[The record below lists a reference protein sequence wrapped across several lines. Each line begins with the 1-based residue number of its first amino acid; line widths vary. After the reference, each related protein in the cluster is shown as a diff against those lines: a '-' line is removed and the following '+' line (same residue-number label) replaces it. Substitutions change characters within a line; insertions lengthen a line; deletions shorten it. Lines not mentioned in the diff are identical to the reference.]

1 MIFDDQHHDVIVIGS
16 GAGGGSLAAALAAK
30 GRSVLLLERGGAMDL
45 ADQNVASV
53 DLFRKNRYHP
63 GESWFGPDGDPFAP
77 QTIYALGGN
86 TKIWGGVLE
95 RMWPREFEGLPLQE
109 GVAPA
114 WPLTYDELA
123 PWYERA
129 EALYRVHGRAGLD
142 PQEPPRSGPY
152 PHEPLPLDPLF
163 EPLRQGLE
171 RQGSHPYDLPL
182 SWSEVEED
190 PSGDAEL
197 FGVLPALE
205 HPGAR
210 LISNARVTQLHVD
223 PSGREVKGVEAEID
237 GQRWLFRGDQVVLAA
252 GAVNTPALLLR
263 SRSELHPDGLANG
276 SGQVGRHLMKPQL
289 TAILQLARETH
300 SGRFHRSL
308 GVNDYVWGDQNV
320 SFPLGHIETG
330 GGVLQDA
337 QFAESPPVLS
347 LVTRLLPNA
356 ALEQLAVRSI
366 CWWAMSPVLPD
377 PDNRIELRGERLS
390 IQYLAN
396 NLEAHDR
403 LVYRWLSVLKA
414 VDADPLTP
422 QVRPAPFYPRGEAP
436 LAVIG
441 HACGTCRM
449 GDDPALSVVDRD
461 GRVHGLVN
469 LTIADASV
477 FPSCP
482 MVSPGLTVIAN
493 ALRMAERL

>member
-1 MIFDDQHHDVIVIGS
+1 MIVDDRHHDVIVIGS
-16 GAGGGSLAAALAAK
+16 GAAGGTLAGALAAR

-53 DLFRKNRYHP
+53 DLFRKDRYHP
-63 GESWFGPDGDPFAP
+63 SEAWFGPDGDPFAP

-114 WPLTYDELA
+114 WPLSYDELA

-129 EALYRVHGRAGLD
+129 EGLYRVHGRAGLD
-142 PQEPPRSGPY
+142 PQEPPRSGAY
-152 PHEPLPLDPLF
+152 PHAPLPLDPLF
-163 EPLRQGLE
+163 EPLRQGLL
-171 RQGSHPYDLPL
+171 RQGCHPYDLPL
-182 SWSEVEED
+182 SWSEAPED

-197 FGVLPALE
+197 FGVQPALT
-205 HPGAR
+205 HSGTR
-210 LISNARVTQLHVD
+210 LIGNARVTQLHVD

-237 GQRWLFRGDQVVLAA
+237 GQCWMFHGDQVVLAA

-263 SRSELHPDGLANG
+263 SRSALHPDGLANG
-276 SGQVGRHLMKPQL
+276 SDQVGRHLMKPQL
-289 TAILQLARETH
+289 TAILQLAREPH
-300 SGRFHRSL
+300 SGRFPRSL
-308 GVNDYVWGDQNV
+308 GVNDYAWGDQNV

-377 PDNRIELRGERLS
+377 PENRIELRGQRLS

-403 LVYRWLSVLKA
+403 LVYRWLSMLRV

-449 GDDPALSVVDRD
+449 GDDPATSVVDRD
-461 GRVHGLVN
+461 GRVHGLAN

-493 ALRMAERL
+493 ALRVAERL

>member
-1 MIFDDQHHDVIVIGS
+1 MILDDQHHEVIVIGS
-16 GAGGGSLAAALAAK
+16 GAAGGTLAGALAAR
-30 GRSVLLLERGGAMDL
+30 GRSVLLLERGGVMDL

-53 DLFRKNRYHP
+53 DLFRKDRYHP
-63 GESWFGPDGDPFAP
+63 GDDWFGPDGDPFSP

-114 WPLTYDELA
+114 WPLSYDELA

-129 EALYRVHGRAGLD
+129 EALYRVHGRAGVD
-142 PQEPPRSGPY
+142 PQEPPRSSPY
-152 PHEPLPLDPLF
+152 PHAPLPLDPLF
-163 EPLRQGLE
+163 EPLRQGLQ

-182 SWSEVEED
+182 SWSEQLDD

-197 FGVLPALE
+197 FGVQPALA
-205 HPGAR
+205 HRTTR
-210 LISNARVTQLHVD
+210 LISNARVIQLHVD
-223 PSGREVKGVEAEID
+223 PSGREVKGVEAEIG
-237 GQRWLFRGDQVVLAA
+237 GQRWMFRGDQVVLAA

-263 SRSELHPDGLANG
+263 SRSTLHPDGLANG
-276 SGQVGRHLMKPQL
+276 SSQVGRHLMKPQL
-289 TAILQLARETH
+289 TAILQLAREPH
-300 SGRFHRSL
+300 SGRFPRSL

-347 LVTRLLPNA
+347 LITRLLPNL

-377 PDNRIELRGERLS
+377 PGNRIELRGERLS
-390 IQYLAN
+390 IQYRAN

-422 QVRPAPFYPRGEAP
+422 QVRQAPFYPRGEAP

-449 GDDPALSVVDRD
+449 GDDPAHSVVDRD
-461 GRVHGLVN
+461 GRVHGLAN

-493 ALRMAERL
+493 ALRMAERF